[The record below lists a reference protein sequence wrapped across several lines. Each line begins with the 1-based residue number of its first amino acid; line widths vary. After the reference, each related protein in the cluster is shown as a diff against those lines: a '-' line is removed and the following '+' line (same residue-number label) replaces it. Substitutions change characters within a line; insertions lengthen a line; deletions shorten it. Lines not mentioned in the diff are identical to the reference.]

1 GSEYRFSYHLN
12 WGAKAEENP
21 QAIIV
26 SRTASG
32 RADIAKPTPKR
43 LFVIDY
49 QVQGD
54 KPAQMPEPK
63 VRTNA
68 GVINNVVIRDNPAT
82 NGYRLSFEFDPGE
95 VELAELRAE
104 LTLQD
109 SRPVETWLY
118 RWTL

>member
-1 GSEYRFSYHLN
+1 M
-12 WGAKAEENP
+12 
-21 QAIIV
+21 

-49 QVQGD
+49 QVQGA

-63 VRTNA
+63 VRSNA
-68 GVINNVVIRDNPAT
+68 GVISNVVLRDNPAN

-95 VELAELRAE
+95 VTLAELRAE
-104 LTLQD
+104 LTLQEA
-109 SRPVETWLY
+109 RPVETWLY